1 MERVVRRRLEMFVH
15 AREFSRAHPATDG
28 SYTVVL
34 TQLDQGIIRMQSL
47 AKQQQEGVAAS
58 RASTARRHALRRRL
72 HHELLR
78 HLVTVA
84 GLAATEDPAVVKEFA
99 ILQGHATNEVF
110 RTFARR
116 MLEHGQARKE
126 LLVKHGLSETLLDD
140 LTAALDQYDAEIDAG
155 SEGRR
160 KHIGAR
166 AELRA
171 LSDELM
177 LVVGM
182 LDGLNRYRFAGNA
195 ELQAGWASARKVLRG
210 PRPAAVEPV
219 EGTAVQGGPTPTAG
233 GDVRPA
239 A

>member
-1 MERVVRRRLEMFVH
+1 
-15 AREFSRAHPATDG
+15 
-28 SYTVVL
+28 
-34 TQLDQGIIRMQSL
+34 
-47 AKQQQEGVAAS
+47 
-58 RASTARRHALRRRL
+58 
-72 HHELLR
+72 
-78 HLVTVA
+78 
-84 GLAATEDPAVVKEFA
+84 
-99 ILQGHATNEVF
+99 
-110 RTFARR
+110 

-126 LLVKHGLSETLLDD
+126 VLVKHGLSETLLDD
-140 LTAALDQYDAEIDAG
+140 LAAALDAYDAEIDAG

-160 KHIGAR
+160 GHIGAR

-210 PRPAAVEPV
+210 PRQAAVEPV
-219 EGTAVQGGPTPTAG
+219 EGTAAAG
-233 GDVRPA
+233 EDVRPA